1 MQITSRINP
10 SPARLITFSVII
22 AIVFFAFVARGGNI
36 QADKSL
42 TNPTICKP
50 HYWENTQYQANPS
63 QICPDVLNYKIQPT
77 GVDEKNSQFLLRM
90 IPMPQGMYGAAMY
103 SSGLASRAFMVDYDS
118 ANSKRIVVSDHAV
131 SQGLTIQSKMSQNR
145 SYFLYPFDRYF
156 GEVNLQGIDTL
167 TKKPIPAVLTVIDVS
182 LAGWSVNFSE
192 LGKVTKSSK
201 GKVISLDGKAKIVWQ
216 LQRANVALI
225 SVMVLLMLM
234 LIALASAVAITR
246 SIYRQKRPPSMNLLV
261 WLATILFA
269 ILQVRDNFPGSPPL
283 GILIDY
289 LVFFPVIGSLLVVG
303 ITNTHMWTNRPD
315 WDLENEILSR
325 DS

>member
-1 MQITSRINP
+1 M
-10 SPARLITFSVII
+10 
-22 AIVFFAFVARGGNI
+22 
-36 QADKSL
+36 
-42 TNPTICKP
+42 
-50 HYWENTQYQANPS
+50 
-63 QICPDVLNYKIQPT
+63 
-77 GVDEKNSQFLLRM
+77 
-90 IPMPQGMYGAAMY
+90 
-103 SSGLASRAFMVDYDS
+103 
-118 ANSKRIVVSDHAV
+118 
-131 SQGLTIQSKMSQNR
+131 
-145 SYFLYPFDRYF
+145 
-156 GEVNLQGIDTL
+156 
-167 TKKPIPAVLTVIDVS
+167 
-182 LAGWSVNFSE
+182 
-192 LGKVTKSSK
+192 
-201 GKVISLDGKAKIVWQ
+201 
-216 LQRANVALI
+216 ALI